1 MHACQIANQNMH
13 PDIEFQ
19 LMFPKPN
26 MEHMMKPTAT
36 NAKDSERVFI
46 TAITLRRFHI
56 NISYCINDL
65 IIMYKPLQL
74 LA

>member
-1 MHACQIANQNMH
+1 
-13 PDIEFQ
+13 
-19 LMFPKPN
+19 MFPKPN